1 MYLFLLAFH
10 SLLSTFAPQRPT
22 AELMPMVKIGAVPA
36 EKLEWLTLE
45 QALQKNK
52 TKPRKILVDVYTNWC
67 GWCKKMDK
75 QVYLHPAVVQKLNQD
90 FYVVKLNAEQ
100 RQPITIE
107 GKTYKYLEKYRA
119 HELALSLLQ
128 GQMSYPSTV
137 FLNEKQQVMQRVPGF
152 IPPKD
157 FLRVLAYL
165 SEK

>member
-1 MYLFLLAFH
+1 MLVVESFPLIK
-10 SLLSTFAPQRPT
+10 T
-22 AELMPMVKIGAVPA
+22 AAAPA

-52 TKPRKILVDVYTNWC
+52 TKPKKILVDVYTNWC

-75 QVYLHPAVVQKLNQD
+75 QVYLNPEVVKKLNQD

-100 RQPITIE
+100 RQPITIQ

-137 FLNEKQQVMQRVPGF
+137 FLNEQQQVMERVPGY

-157 FLRVLAYL
+157 FLRALAYL
-165 SEK
+165 AEK